1 MGTNYYDP
9 WLFSKAEKALEID
22 VYRGEP
28 YLYTNLPTT
37 TYSAYKDAVAAAY
50 SSAPP
55 LYQKLIDYHLS
66 ALTEVVGSGVTTDPD
81 YWSASSINGTY
92 IINSGITTSRVG
104 IGTMNPSYTLTVSGD
119 VGVNEY
125 IYHNGDADTYLRFA
139 PDLVNLVAGGKSVIK
154 LDESGSNDNIL
165 INNTNADIDLYVM
178 GDAGTPIIATDA
190 ANDRVG
196 INNIIPNNA
205 LSVSGSVS
213 ASSFVYASTVDTA
226 NLKIGGAQ
234 GSDGQVLTSTGSGVA
249 WEDSGGGSSSSYWS
263 ASSVNPTFIVN
274 SGVTSSANPNKVG
287 IGTLIPNK
295 ELSVSGTVSAT
306 TAVYVGTGSGILS
319 GLTFHAPLYN
329 SDYFKS
335 YTGAQSTYFGYLAGT
350 NHSSNDQFN
359 LGVGWKAMG
368 IGSLSGS
375 AIKNTAI
382 GTVSMAYLESGQYNV
397 AVGSGSLGALKD
409 GDHNTCVGEAAG
421 LGIKYSNKNTGIG
434 YGVFYIGNA
443 AIGDEPLGDTE
454 NTAVGYSS
462 QYYLTEGRWNTSMG
476 SKSLQGSLFTVG
488 VGSTGNT
495 VIGYGANSANTQG
508 SYNTSLG
515 TGVAKANTTGDYNIT
530 IGAYTNV
537 ETATADYQLNIGDTI
552 IGKDL
557 VGDNLSINAV
567 GIGTAVTNSLLTH
580 TFTVSGDTLINGDLV
595 CSGDIDGGTF

>member
-9 WLFSKAEKALEID
+9 WLFSKAEAALEID
-22 VYRGEP
+22 VYRGDP
-28 YLYTNLPTT
+28 YLYTDLPTT

-249 WEDSGGGSSSSYWS
+249 WEDSSGGG
-263 ASSVNPTFIVN
+263 
-274 SGVTSSANPNKVG
+274 GGMTS
-287 IGTLIPNK
+287 
-295 ELSVSGTVSAT
+295 
-306 TAVYVGTGSGILS
+306 
-319 GLTFHAPLYN
+319 
-329 SDYFKS
+329 
-335 YTGAQSTYFGYLAGT
+335 
-350 NHSSNDQFN
+350 
-359 LGVGWKAMG
+359 
-368 IGSLSGS
+368 
-375 AIKNTAI
+375 
-382 GTVSMAYLESGQYNV
+382 
-397 AVGSGSLGALKD
+397 
-409 GDHNTCVGEAAG
+409 
-421 LGIKYSNKNTGIG
+421 
-434 YGVFYIGNA
+434 
-443 AIGDEPLGDTE
+443 
-454 NTAVGYSS
+454 
-462 QYYLTEGRWNTSMG
+462 
-476 SKSLQGSLFTVG
+476 FTVDADNG
-488 VGSTGNT
+488 TPQTITNGNTLTIEGSTGIDCAVAATDRVLVAVDMSGVDSYIMAATNGTSIT
-495 VIGYGANSANTQG
+495 VDGANDKLAIYDNDASEVK
-508 SYNTSLG
+508 Y
-515 TGVAKANTTGDYNIT
+515 I
-530 IGAYTNV
+530 
-537 ETATADYQLNIGDTI
+537 TADQL
-552 IGKDL
+552 
-557 VGDNLSINAV
+557 V
-567 GIGTAVTNSLLTH
+567 
-580 TFTVSGDTLINGDLV
+580 
-595 CSGDIDGGTF
+595 DGGTF

>member
-1 MGTNYYDP
+1 MGTNYYDSI
-9 WLFSKAEKALEID
+9 LFQIAEEDLDISLIESN
-22 VYRGEP
+22 EP
-28 YLYTNLPTT
+28 QYFVTPTT
-37 TYSAYKDAVAAAY
+37 TYAQYKTAVGSAYD
-50 SSAPP
+50 SATP
-55 LYQKLIDYHLS
+55 LQQKLIDYHMS
-66 ALTEVVGSGVTTDPD
+66 ALTEVVSSGVTTDPD
-81 YWSASSINGTY
+81 YWSASSVNGTY
-92 IINSGITTSRVG
+92 IINSGLTSNRVG
-104 IGTMNPSYTLTVSGD
+104 IGTTIPTHTLTVSG
-119 VGVNEY
+119 
-125 IYHNGDADTYLRFA
+125 T
-139 PDLVNLVAGGKSVIK
+139 
-154 LDESGSNDNIL
+154 
-165 INNTNADIDLYVM
+165 
-178 GDAGTPIIATDA
+178 
-190 ANDRVG
+190 
-196 INNIIPNNA
+196 
-205 LSVSGSVS
+205 VS
-213 ASSFVYASTVDTA
+213 ASSSLYAGVTDVT

-249 WEDSGGGSSSSYWS
+249 WEDSGGGMSSFSVDGDNGTAFPITNGETLEFVGQTGIDIGVADPEVRIAMDYNGSDSFIMAATNGTSITVDGANDKLVIYDNDASLVKYINANQLPGGSSSSYWS

-274 SGVTSSANPNKVG
+274 SGVTTSTNPNKVG

-319 GLTFHAPLYN
+319 GLTFHAPLYS

-375 AIKNTAI
+375 ALKNTAI
-382 GTVSMAYLESGQYNV
+382 GCTSLAYIESGQFNT
-397 AVGSGSLGALKD
+397 AVGSASLGVLKD
-409 GDHNTCVGEAAG
+409 GDHNTCIGEAAG
-421 LGIKYSNKNTGIG
+421 LGIKHNNKNTGVG
-434 YGVFYIGNA
+434 YGTFYLGNA

-454 NTAVGYSS
+454 NTAIGYSS
-462 QYYLTEGRWNTSMG
+462 QYYTSEGRWNTSMG
-476 SKSLQGSLFTVG
+476 SKSLQGNLFTIG

-515 TGVAKANTTGDYNIT
+515 TGVAKSNTTGDYNIT
-530 IGAYTNV
+530 IGAYADV
-537 ETATADYQLNIGDTI
+537 ETATSDYQLNIGDTI

-557 VGDNLSINAV
+557 VGDNLSINAI
-567 GIGTAVTNSLLTH
+567 GIGTAITNSLLTH
-580 TFTVSGDTLINGDLV
+580 PLTVSGDTLINGDLV

>member
-125 IYHNGDADTYLRFA
+125 IYHNGDADTFIRFT
-139 PDLVNLVAGGKSVIK
+139 DDDINIQAGGVNFIDITQDS
-154 LDESGSNDNIL
+154 
-165 INNTNADIDLYVM
+165 TNEITFNEAGADVDFRVE
-178 GDAGTPIIATDA
+178 GNSDANLLFVEGGT
-190 ANDRVG
+190 NRVG
-196 INNIIPNNA
+196 IGTNSPGA
-205 LSVSGSVS
+205 LLD
-213 ASSFVYASTVDTA
+213 VDGTLDTT
-226 NLKIGGAQ
+226 NLTIAGAQ

-263 ASSVNPTFIVN
+263 ASSVNGTFIVN
-274 SGVTSSANPNKVG
+274 SGVTTSTNPNKVG

-462 QYYLTEGRWNTSMG
+462 QYYMSEGRWNTSMG

-580 TFTVSGDTLINGDLV
+580 TFTVSGDTLINGNLD
-595 CSGDIDGGTF
+595 CSGTIDGGTF

>member
-1 MGTNYYDP
+1 MGVNYYDP
-9 WLFSKAEKALEID
+9 WLFDRAEEALGID
-22 VYRGEP
+22 PYRGEP

-37 TYSAYKDAVAAAY
+37 TYSAYKDAVATAY

-81 YWSASSINGTY
+81 YWSASSVNGTY
-92 IINSGITTSRVG
+92 IINSGLTSNRVG
-104 IGTMNPSYTLTVSGD
+104 IGTTIPTHTLTVSG
-119 VGVNEY
+119 
-125 IYHNGDADTYLRFA
+125 T
-139 PDLVNLVAGGKSVIK
+139 
-154 LDESGSNDNIL
+154 
-165 INNTNADIDLYVM
+165 
-178 GDAGTPIIATDA
+178 
-190 ANDRVG
+190 
-196 INNIIPNNA
+196 
-205 LSVSGSVS
+205 VS
-213 ASSFVYASTVDTA
+213 ASSSLYAGVTDVT

-249 WEDSGGGSSSSYWS
+249 WEDSSGGMTSFTVDGDNGESFPITNGETLEFVGQTGIDIGVADPEVRIAMDYNGSDSFIMAANNGTSITVDGANDKLVIYDNDASLVKYINANQLPGGSSSSYWS

-274 SGVTSSANPNKVG
+274 SGVTTSANPNKVG

-319 GLTFHAPLYN
+319 GLTFHAPLYS

-375 AIKNTAI
+375 ALKNTAI
-382 GTVSMAYLESGQYNV
+382 GCTSLAYIESGQYNT
-397 AVGSGSLGALKD
+397 ALGSASLGALKD
-409 GDHNTCVGEAAG
+409 GDHNTCIGEAAG
-421 LGIKYSNKNTGIG
+421 LGIKYSNKNTSIG
-434 YGVFYIGNA
+434 YGTFYIGNA

-462 QYYLTEGRWNTSMG
+462 QYYMTEGRWNTSMG
-476 SKSLQGSLFTVG
+476 SKSLQGNLFTIG
-488 VGSTGNT
+488 VGGTGNT

-515 TGVAKANTTGDYNIT
+515 TGVAKSNTTGDYNIT
-530 IGAYTNV
+530 IGAYANV

-580 TFTVSGDTLINGDLV
+580 TLTVSGDTLINGDLL